1 MIKKQ
6 CVKNEQMKRKQ
17 TCSLCFENVFKF
29 QDSSKKSLGNKI
41 LIIRKFLGKANGRN
55 YYYMINM
62 DGQRLKIDHWPA
74 LICSAKVHY
83 KAI

>member
-41 LIIRKFLGKANGRN
+41 LIIRKFIGKANGRN
-55 YYYMINM
+55 NYYMINM
-62 DGQRLKIDHWPA
+62 DGQRLKIDH
-74 LICSAKVHY
+74 
-83 KAI
+83 